1 MKKLFVSTVGLLLLV
16 LTSFAFLVFRRSQS
30 VDTDERLR

>member
-16 LTSFAFLVFRRSQS
+16 LTIRRSQS